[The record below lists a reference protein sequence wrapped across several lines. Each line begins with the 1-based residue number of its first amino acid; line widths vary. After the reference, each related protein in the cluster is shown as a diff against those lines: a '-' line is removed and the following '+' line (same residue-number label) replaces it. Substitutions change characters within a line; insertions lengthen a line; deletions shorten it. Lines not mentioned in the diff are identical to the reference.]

1 MLGVRN
7 TRSFPV
13 VSRLI
18 DPSPVFTSLAAGAT
32 VAVGF
37 AVLVAGWGD
46 FSNPVAIFTLAAV
59 GMSAAIA
66 AIVLSAS
73 GRHAWAA
80 VAALVAVVTPTGFA
94 YLPNLAMF
102 VAAINEM
109 RHAVARRRPSTGI
122 E

>member
-13 VSRLI
+13 VGRSI
-18 DPSPVFTSLAAGAT
+18 DPSLVFTSFAAAAT

-37 AVLVAGWGD
+37 AVLVSGWGD
-46 FSNPVAIFTLAAV
+46 MSNPAAIFILAAV

-73 GRHAWAA
+73 GRHGWAA
-80 VAALVAVVTPTGFA
+80 AAALVAVVTPTGFA
-94 YLPNLAMF
+94 YLPNLAML
-102 VAAINEM
+102 VAAINEI
-109 RHAVARRRPSTGI
+109 RHAIARRRPSR
-122 E
+122 